1 MIFKNFGQKL
11 LAFAAALVLWIFL
24 MSVQNAVYQIPDEI
38 ALQAKGLND
47 LYSIKEN
54 LGGVKVKINTLP
66 EKVQKVSA
74 KDFTAY
80 IDLTG
85 LNEGTHQVPI
95 RVETNLSDVT
105 VLKVEPEEI
114 SISLESAKEKELP
127 VVVDVQGKPATG
139 YEVINSYPI
148 ESKLVVKGGSNLA
161 NAFQV
166 KAVITLNG
174 TETESV
180 ERKIK
185 LSVVNNVGEVL
196 ENLKLPME
204 DMTVVAEIGKGK
216 ISKTLNVTA
225 KMSAAVKTQFQ
236 GKVQIVPGQVVVKG
250 AEDVLKN
257 LTSLETEEI
266 KDEEVKEGAK
276 FSKKLVLPQDV
287 ELKENESDSVII
299 NVF

>member
-11 LAFAAALVLWIFL
+11 LAFVAALALWIFL
-24 MSVQNAVYQIPDEI
+24 MSVQNAVYQIPDAI
-38 ALQAKGLND
+38 AVQAKGLNE

-54 LGGVKVKINTLP
+54 LGGVKIKINTMP

-80 IDLTG
+80 VDLTG

-95 RVETNLSDVT
+95 KVETNLSDVT
-105 VLKVEPEEI
+105 VLKIEPEEI
-114 SISLESAKEKELP
+114 SISLESVKEKELP
-127 VVVDVQGKPATG
+127 VVLDVQGKPAVG
-139 YEVINSYPI
+139 YEVINSYPL
-148 ESKLVVKGGSNLA
+148 ETKLIVKGGSNLA
-161 NAFQV
+161 NAIQI
-166 KAVITLNG
+166 KAVLSLAG

-185 LSVVNNVGEVL
+185 LTVVNNVGENL

-204 DMTVVAEIGKGK
+204 EMTVVAEIGKSK

-225 KMSAAVKTQFQ
+225 KMSAAIKTQFQ
-236 GKVQIVPGQVVVKG
+236 GKIQIVPGQVVVKG
-250 AEDVLKN
+250 PEDLLRN
-257 LTSLETEEI
+257 LASLETEDI

-276 FSKKLVLPQDV
+276 FTKKLVLPEGL
-287 ELKENESDSVII
+287 ELKENEADTVII